1 MNARHSAVAGMQSKK
16 NGLSPKAQTLHLL
29 QNGVSEETTMRL
41 FKALPS
47 NTPDDVLLN
56 DAIPSFQEMVGDES
70 LAEHLGEAV
79 RCGFNGSI
87 NAHIS
92 LNGHLMGGTFAM
104 NEDQARN
111 LIQGWLDSQ
120 NLPSYG
126 SDAEIG
132 FAFLTEVIAKIVD

>member
-1 MNARHSAVAGMQSKK
+1 
-16 NGLSPKAQTLHLL
+16 
-29 QNGVSEETTMRL
+29 MRL

-47 NTPDDVLLN
+47 DTPDDVLLN
-56 DAIPSFQEMVGDES
+56 EAIPSFQRMFGSES

-92 LNGHLMGGTFAM
+92 LNGHLMGSNFAM
-104 NEDQARN
+104 DENQARQ
-111 LIQGWLDSQ
+111 LIHEWLS
-120 NLPSYG
+120 NTELSSY
-126 SDAEIG
+126 SNDTEIG

>member
-1 MNARHSAVAGMQSKK
+1 
-16 NGLSPKAQTLHLL
+16 
-29 QNGVSEETTMRL
+29 
-41 FKALPS
+41 
-47 NTPDDVLLN
+47 
-56 DAIPSFQEMVGDES
+56 MVGDES

-104 NEDQARN
+104 HEDQARN
-111 LIQGWLDSQ
+111 LIEGWLDSQ
-120 NLPSYG
+120 NLPSYS

-132 FAFLTEVIAKIVD
+132 FAFLTQVIAKIVD